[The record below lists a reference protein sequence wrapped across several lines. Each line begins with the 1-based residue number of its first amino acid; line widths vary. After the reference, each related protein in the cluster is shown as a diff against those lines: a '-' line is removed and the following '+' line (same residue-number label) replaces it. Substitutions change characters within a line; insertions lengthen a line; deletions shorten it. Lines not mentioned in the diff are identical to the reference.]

1 MSESGRFPTT
11 SWSIVLAAGATST
24 GRPALEALC
33 AAYWRPVYAFV
44 RRMGHDPE
52 TAEDLTQSFFALL
65 VERRDWE
72 VARRERG
79 RFRSFLLTCV
89 KHFLSNEWDRAQA
102 QKRGGGIP
110 VLPLTLEGD
119 KHSYCVD
126 PVDTVTPDRLFERC
140 WAETMVRRVLE
151 RLRDEQER
159 AGRGAQ
165 FQRLK
170 PLLTAEN
177 DVSQREIAAAM
188 GLSQGAVKMAVLRLR
203 RRYKELLSAEIAE
216 TLDDPAAVPG
226 EMRFLLAALQKS

>member
-1 MSESGRFPTT
+1 MNESSRFPTT
-11 SWSIVLAAGATST
+11 SWSIVLAAGVTST

-44 RRMGHDPE
+44 RRMGNDPE
-52 TAEDLTQSFFALL
+52 TAKDLTQSFFMRL

-89 KHFLSNEWDRAQA
+89 KHFLSNEWDRAQTK
-102 QKRGGGIP
+102 KRGGGSP
-110 VLPLTLEGD
+110 VLPFVLEGATG
-119 KHSYCVD
+119 SYCVD
-126 PVDTVTPDRLFERC
+126 PADTATPDRLFERT
-140 WAETMVRRVLE
+140 WAETTVRRVLE

-177 DVSQREIAAAM
+177 DVTQREMAAAM
-188 GLSQGAVKMAVLRLR
+188 GLSEGAVKMAVLRLR
-203 RRYKELLSAEIAE
+203 RRYKDLLAAEIAE
-216 TLDDPAAVPG
+216 TLEDPAEVAG
-226 EMRFLLAALQKS
+226 EMRFLLAALRRN